1 MRQWKVGARTT
12 KTGPVLRRIASS
24 VLGFGE
30 DMVGDATE
38 LKDQALALKE
48 PRFHQGCCGV
58 T

>member
-1 MRQWKVGARTT
+1 MKGWSEKK
-12 KTGPVLRRIASS
+12 KTGPFLRRVASS